1 MFVRFKFKALRFG
14 LFLRAVLLTLL
25 AMLTGCDE
33 KVAWRGVGTDS
44 KDADHSADQQAPQR
58 MVSDVKTR

>member
-1 MFVRFKFKALRFG
+1 MFVRFKFKARKFG

-44 KDADHSADQQAPQR
+44 KDTDYSPRQHAPAR
-58 MVSDVKTR
+58 NVSDVKTE

>member
-1 MFVRFKFKALRFG
+1 MFDQLKIICRKHGRI
-14 LFLRAVLLTLL
+14 LL
-25 AMLTGCDE
+25 AALVALIAAITGCDE

>member
-1 MFVRFKFKALRFG
+1 MFVRFKFRARKFG
-14 LFLRAVLLTLL
+14 LFLRAVLFALMT
-25 AMLTGCDE
+25 MLTGCDE

>member
-1 MFVRFKFKALRFG
+1 MFVRFKFKARKFG
-14 LFLRAVLLTLL
+14 LFLRAMLLTLL

-44 KDADHSADQQAPQR
+44 KDAERSPDQQAPHR
-58 MVSDVKTR
+58 NTTNVKTE